1 MIAKEMEQ
9 HVVRHLGLRRK
20 YIVPNVSWGWNLKHE
35 ADLIVVSKNLWAVE
49 IEIKV
54 SAADLKAD
62 AKKEKWLREYDDKIS
77 KLIYA
82 VPADLFDLCK
92 QSVPEFCGILAF
104 NENGSLAAS
113 RKAKE
118 IPAKKPRR
126 KITEKELI
134 SLLRLGCM
142 RLWSVKL

>member
-1 MIAKEMEQ
+1 MIAKEMERFA
-9 HVVRHLGLRRK
+9 VRYIGPRRK
-20 YIVPNVSWGWNLKHE
+20 YIVPNVSWGWGLRHE
-35 ADLIVVSKNLWAVE
+35 ADLIVVSKNLWVTE

-62 AKKEKWLREYDDKIS
+62 AKKEKWGREYDDKIS

-82 VPADLFDLCK
+82 VPADLFETCK
-92 QSVPEFCGILAF
+92 NNIPEFCGILAF
-104 NENGSLAAS
+104 KENGSLAEI

-134 SLLRLGCM
+134 ALLRLGCM
-142 RLWSVKL
+142 RLWRKDD